1 MKKRKKRTQ
10 KSIKTGND
18 YDIKEING
26 ALVKNSS
33 KSPKPKRALRIL
45 TEVNI

>member
-1 MKKRKKRTQ
+1 MKEKN
-10 KSIKTGND
+10 SEINYETGND

-26 ALVKNSS
+26 VLVKNSS